1 MFNST
6 KNRGTNDN
14 MFLLRG
20 TIDHSLCTNSPLT
33 IIFYDFQQC
42 FDSIWPQGSTL
53 CLWNAG
59 IQLFYLVYKL
69 NEHAKIKVF
78 TPFRETKM
86 FEVDDIVKQGTTLGP
101 ILCSISTGE
110 YRETERFFIGNTK
123 FGPLEYVDDLASI
136 NRTENDVL
144 RLHESAIHFQLKKR
158 WKLSETKCKM
168 LTINSKKTNIT
179 TITIN
184 NNPI

>member
-1 MFNST
+1 MFNSI
-6 KNRGTNDN
+6 KSRGTNDD

-20 TIDHSLCTNSPLT
+20 TIDHSLYTNSPLT

-42 FDSIWPQGSTL
+42 FDSIWPQDST

-69 NEHAKIKVF
+69 NEHAKVKVF
-78 TPFRETKM
+78 TPFGENKM
-86 FEVDDIVKQGTTLGP
+86 FEVDDIVKQGTTLAP

-110 YRETERFFIGNTK
+110 YRETERFFIGDTK
-123 FGPLEYVDDLASI
+123 FGPLGYVDDLASI

-144 RLHESAIHFQLKKR
+144 RSHECAIHFQLKKR
-158 WKLSETKCKM
+158 LKVSETKCKM
-168 LTINSKKTNIT
+168 LTVNSKKTNIT